1 MSSLSWEGCQKMVKK
16 LPQSRILS
24 DDATLT
30 IDVFTLT
37 INIVTLAIDV
47 VTLTIADVTLT
58 IDVVT
63 LTIAY
68 NDVIRSLL
76 FVF

>member
-16 LPQSRILS
+16 LPRSRILS

-37 INIVTLAIDV
+37 INI

>member
-1 MSSLSWEGCQKMVKK
+1 MVKK

-37 INIVTLAIDV
+37 INIVTL
-47 VTLTIADVTLT
+47 TIADVTLT
-58 IDVVT
+58 IDVFT

>member
-1 MSSLSWEGCQKMVKK
+1 MVKK

-37 INIVTLAIDV
+37 INIVTL
-47 VTLTIADVTLT
+47 TIAD
-58 IDVVT
+58 VT